1 MAKLFFISVMILLA
15 ISSCIRNQQDD
26 QEGFINFDR
35 IQVSGGFIS
44 GIESSDKEVYI
55 FKGIPYAAAPVND
68 LRWKAPAPVRPWE
81 GVKKCD
87 SFGASAMQP
96 SPEPFYMWSEEF
108 LIPEEPIDE
117 DCLYLNVWTGAKN
130 MNEKRPVIVWIHGG
144 GFVSGSGSV
153 PIYNGEALARKGVV
167 FVNINY
173 RLGIFGFFSH
183 PELTRESSANASGNY
198 GLMDQI
204 AALEWVK
211 DNIAEFGG
219 DPENITIAGQ
229 SAGSASVAYL
239 VASPLAKGL
248 FQKAIAQSGAGLLCR
263 TPGPESTALLNLQ
276 QAEQAGVQVAHD
288 LQAASVNQLRNITAS
303 DLSGKVKFSPHPI
316 IDGYVI
322 PENVMKIYEENKEN
336 KIRLLTGWNE
346 DDGIVMGGFEKA
358 NVYEER
364 ILRQWG
370 AFGQELLRFYP
381 ATNDTVAEI
390 SQKDLQR
397 DIVFGAQNYTLANLV
412 SRQGKDTYVYRFTHK
427 VPAGQYKDFGAF
439 HTAEVPYVLNNLK
452 FVNRPFEPIDYRLA
466 DTMSSYWI
474 NFAVSGNPNA
484 DGILK
489 WPEYHVNSREIM
501 FFGDHPKNGI
511 ITDTLSLG
519 FLSEKLT
526 CITPEVI
533 L

>member
-1 MAKLFFISVMILLA
+1 MARLFFILVMILLA
-15 ISSCIRNQQDD
+15 VSSCKRNQKDD
-26 QEGFINFDR
+26 LEGIINFNR
-35 IQVSGGFIS
+35 IQVDGGYIS
-44 GIESSDKEVYI
+44 SVGSSDKEVHI

-68 LRWKAPAPVRPWE
+68 LRWKSPAPVQPWK

-117 DCLYLNVWTGAKN
+117 DCLYLNVWTGAKK

-144 GFVSGSGSV
+144 GFTSGSGSV
-153 PIYNGEALARKGVV
+153 PIYNGEAMARKGVIY
-167 FVNINY
+167 VNINY

-183 PELTRESSANASGNY
+183 PELTRESSVNASGNY

-204 AALEWVK
+204 AALKWIN

-229 SAGSASVAYL
+229 SAGSASVVYL

-248 FQKAIAQSGAGLLCR
+248 FQKAIAQSGAGLLSR
-263 TPGPESTALLNLQ
+263 TPGPESTALLNLR
-276 QAEQAGVQVAHD
+276 QAEQAGVQVAND
-288 LQAASVNQLRNITAS
+288 LQAESMTQLRNMPAS
-303 DLSGKVKFSPHPI
+303 DLLSKVRFFPHPI

-322 PENVMKIYEENKEN
+322 PESAIKIYKENKEN
-336 KIRLLTGWNE
+336 KISLLTGWNE
-346 DDGIVMGGFEKA
+346 DDGIVIGGFEKA
-358 NVYEER
+358 DVYKEKILTQWEASGQE
-364 ILRQWG
+364 ILR
-370 AFGQELLRFYP
+370 LYP
-381 ATNDTVAEI
+381 ATNDSIAEI

-427 VPAGQYKDFGAF
+427 VPAGQHKDFGAF
-439 HTAEVPYVLNNLK
+439 HTGEVPYALNNLN
-452 FVNRPFEPIDYRLA
+452 FVNRPFELIDYRLA
-466 DTMSSYWI
+466 DTMSSYWV
-474 NFAVSGNPNA
+474 NFVVSGNPNA
-484 DGILK
+484 DELLK

-501 FFGDHPKNGI
+501 VFGDHPKNGI
-511 ITDTLSLG
+511 ITDTLNLN
-519 FLSEKLT
+519 FLAENLMV
-526 CITPEVI
+526 E
-533 L
+533 